1 MREIISGLWVKNT
14 AVGLVVY
21 LFCLSFF
28 FYQNHFFRFPSHLH
42 AWTQSDRYALA
53 VGYAENSLNPFLPST
68 PNLYPKYPPEEG
80 LTAFTGITSAALPLP
95 EWLAG
100 TAMRISGSLHPAWLR
115 GIVLLSGLTG
125 LFLLFKLSREL
136 LTPFPLSFLLVTAA
150 FSSPVF
156 TYYLNGFIPGIPAL
170 ALSIAG
176 FYAYYRFLKSD
187 RPGFFALSMTLFL
200 LAAMI
205 RPPFLMPML
214 AVVVTQLLLG
224 DRPAKQL
231 RIWLLA
237 MVNIL
242 VFGIF
247 MVYDNHLQNVY
258 GSQFNNS
265 LLAAGSLADWF
276 ELLSKAWN
284 NWKMSYLTSGHVVL
298 LLTAAGL
305 FFVYRKALLSGIYK
319 RLMLVIMLTFGAAL
333 LYSFAMAEQFP
344 NHDYYFLDSF
354 YLPLVWF
361 IMLVLSRVRVE
372 HRFQLIPLWFGA
384 LVFCGFMLHATAQEQ
399 QSRYITHSWDRT
411 ETSRINYEGHA
422 AWLDKLG
429 VPADARI
436 LVLDAYTSNVPLLL
450 MNRKGFTVIETSAE
464 NLEAALD
471 LPFDYLSIQN
481 RSLPADILLNL
492 PDLSASLELVANNG
506 RTGLYRRTLPQKN
519 LDWISLLMAPGQ
531 ATKRQITSE
540 SQCVPSN
547 QAFVAL
553 ADTLINSNADQ
564 LQAVIFESG
573 ASETAKVKGGLSFV
587 VDAKGPGGFYFY
599 DSFPLE
605 DFFLKAKDSIN
616 LRVFQNLPVEIPD
629 STRLKIYLWNK
640 AGNEFC
646 LRNTTVLFTK
656 YSSNI

>member
-68 PNLYPKYPPEEG
+68 PNLYPKYPPKEG
-80 LTAFTGITSAALPLP
+80 LTVYTGITSAALPLP

-100 TAMRISGSLHPAWLR
+100 TAMRISGNLHPAWLR
-115 GIVLLSGLTG
+115 GIVLLSGLIG
-125 LFLLFKLSREL
+125 IFLLYRMSREL

-176 FYAYYRFLKSD
+176 FYAYFSFLKSD
-187 RPGFFALSMTLFL
+187 RSVFFALSMALFL

-214 AVVVTQLLLG
+214 AVVLVQLLLG
-224 DRPAKQL
+224 GWPAKQL

-237 MVNIL
+237 MVNLL

-258 GSQFNNS
+258 GSQFNNN
-265 LLAAGSLADWF
+265 LLAAGSMTDWVD
-276 ELLSKAWN
+276 LLSKSWN
-284 NWKMSYLTSGHVVL
+284 NWKMSYLTSGHIVL

-305 FFVYRKALLSGIYK
+305 FFVYRKALLSGIHK
-319 RLMLVIMLTFGAAL
+319 RLMLVALLTFGAAL
-333 LYSFAMAEQFP
+333 FYSFAMARQLP
-344 NHDYYFLDSF
+344 LHDYYFLDSF
-354 YLPLVWF
+354 YLPLFWF
-361 IMLVLSRVRVE
+361 ILLVLSRVSVQ
-372 HRFQLIPLWFGA
+372 HHFQLIPLWFGV

-399 QSRYITHSWDRT
+399 QSRYTTHSWDRT
-411 ETSRINYEGHA
+411 ETTRINYAGHA

-429 VPADARI
+429 ISADARI

-464 NLEAALD
+464 NLESALD
-471 LPFDYLSIQN
+471 LPFDFISIQN

-492 PDLSASLELVANNG
+492 PDLSGSLEPVANNG

-519 LDWISLLMAPGQ
+519 ADWISLLMAPEHE
-531 ATKRQITSE
+531 TKRQITSE
-540 SQCVPSN
+540 SRCVQSN

-553 ADTLINSNADQ
+553 TDTLINSDADH

-605 DFFLKAKDSIN
+605 DFFLKAKDSITI
-616 LRVFQNLPVEIPD
+616 RVFQNIPVEMPD

-656 YSSNI
+656 YSLNI